1 MNKIQNFTD
10 FNEGV
15 LNRSKDPIIEYKK
28 VDDKFYKRNPSGGK
42 WVEITKGEYESHKR
56 TDKSGKFTE

>member
-10 FNEGV
+10 FNEGF
-15 LNRSKDPIIEYKK
+15 RSKYPIIEYKK
-28 VDDKFYKRNPSGGK
+28 EDGKFYKRNPSGGK